1 MRLANTEIA
10 HANKAKIESLDGVI
24 SVVEKAGQFQVV
36 IGPAVPQI
44 YDELIENTNL
54 MSNDSKDTEKE
65 ENTNWFLKLMDVIGG
80 IFTPLL
86 PLFAG
91 SGVFRGLVGDK
102 VKLAVYE
109 FCNISYSY
117 GCFDCCVLFLTNYAC
132 GYCG

>member
-91 SGVFRGLVGDK
+91 SGVFRGLVL
-102 VKLAVYE
+102 LATQL
-109 FCNISYSY
+109 N
-117 GCFDCCVLFLTNYAC
+117 
-132 GYCG
+132 